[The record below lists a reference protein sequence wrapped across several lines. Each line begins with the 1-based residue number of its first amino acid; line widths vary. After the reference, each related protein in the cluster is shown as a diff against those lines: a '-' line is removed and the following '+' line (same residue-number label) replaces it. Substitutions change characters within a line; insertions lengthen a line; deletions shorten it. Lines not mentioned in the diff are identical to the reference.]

1 MLLRK
6 VIGENLKSCRKRMNL
21 SQYGVADLSNMEQK
35 TISKIEN
42 YMENIGID
50 KLDQL
55 CNGLCIHP
63 YELVIKLGEIR
74 TRDLLEKILFSKGV
88 IEMLLQYYK
97 IVSDILNVEI
107 GSVAYRTYGIGLEG
121 KELPCVRDLSINE
134 QFVESVIALCN
145 ANQVSPDQLL
155 YVIEDAL
162 YENEQIE

>member
-1 MLLRK
+1 MLRK

-21 SQYGVADLSNMEQK
+21 SQYGVADLSDMEQK

-42 YMENIGID
+42 YMENIGVD

-55 CNGLCIHP
+55 CNGLGIHP
-63 YELVIKLGEIR
+63 YELVIYLTEIKAG
-74 TRDLLEKILFSKGV
+74 DLLEKICFSKGV
-88 IEMLLQYYK
+88 IEMLWQYYK
-97 IVSDILNVEI
+97 IVSNILNEEI
-107 GSVAYRTYGIGLEG
+107 CPVAYRTYGIGLEG
-121 KELPCVRDLSINE
+121 KELPCVQDLSTDE

-145 ANQVSPDQLL
+145 ANQVSSDQLL